1 MNGRSLWNLIL
12 TRTVSTLQEEIY
24 GEMEDDDESPPLTE
38 RVKIWQKRA
47 DEHKEKQL
55 VNPFSDWEGA
65 SHRQQLSK
73 NDKDYGRPVVGSKT
87 ECRGKQAG
95 ELINCAIIELCYVI
109 KDLGKRQEDG
119 TTFTITFGELFDA
132 YLTISNKLVGT
143 LIRARKHKFVQ
154 FEGEMLYQGRDES
167 KVITLHVLPERS

>member
-1 MNGRSLWNLIL
+1 M
-12 TRTVSTLQEEIY
+12 EELY
-24 GEMEDDDESPPLTE
+24 GGMEDDESAPLTD

-55 VNPFSDWEGA
+55 INPFSDWEGA

-73 NDKDYGRPVVGSKT
+73 DDKDYGRPVVGSKS
-87 ECRGKQAG
+87 EFRGKQAG
-95 ELINCAIIELCYVI
+95 ELISREVIELCYVI
-109 KDLGKRQEDG
+109 KDLGKRNEDG
-119 TTFTITFGELFDA
+119 RLTITFGELFDA

-154 FEGEMLYQGRDES
+154 FEGEMLFQGRDES